1 MNFVLREAILTDSA
15 MIAELS
21 EQLGYTSSTE
31 KTEFRLTQLL
41 NNNNHCVY
49 VVVSDEVVVG
59 WIHGFFSLT
68 VEYDPC
74 VEIGGLV
81 IDENHRRQGIG
92 QMLVNKVVAWT
103 RSISMNR
110 IRVRSNTIRKDAHLF
125 YLGIGFTQIKEQK
138 VFDLQLK

>member
-1 MNFVLREAILTDSA
+1 MNLVLREAILADAA

-21 EQLGYTSSTE
+21 GQLGYKSSTE
-31 KTEFRLTQLL
+31 KTEYRLTQLL
-41 NNNNHCVY
+41 NNSNHCVY
-49 VVVSDEVVVG
+49 VVVNNDTVVG
-59 WIHGFFSLT
+59 WIHGFYSLT

-81 IDENHRRQGIG
+81 IDENNRRKGIG

-103 RSISMNR
+103 RSINISR
-110 IRVRSNTIRKDAHLF
+110 IRVRSNTIRKDAHSF
-125 YLGIGFTQIKEQK
+125 YVGIGFTQIKEQK

>member
-1 MNFVLREAILTDSA
+1 MNLVLREAILADAA

-21 EQLGYTSSTE
+21 GQLGYKSSTE
-31 KTEFRLTQLL
+31 KTEYRLTQLL
-41 NNNNHCVY
+41 NNSNHCVY
-49 VVVSDEVVVG
+49 VVVNNDTVVG
-59 WIHGFFSLT
+59 WIHGFYSLT

-81 IDENHRRQGIG
+81 IDENNRRKGIG

-103 RSISMNR
+103 RSINISR
-110 IRVRSNTIRKDAHLF
+110 IRVRSRSIRTDAHSF
-125 YLGIGFTQIKEQK
+125 YLKIGFTQIKEQK